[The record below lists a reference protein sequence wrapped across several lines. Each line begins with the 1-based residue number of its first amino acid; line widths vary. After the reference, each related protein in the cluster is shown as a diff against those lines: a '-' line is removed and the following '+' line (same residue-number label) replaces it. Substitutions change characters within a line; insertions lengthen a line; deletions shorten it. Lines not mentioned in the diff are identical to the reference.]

1 MSEAKAK
8 IIENKIIKM
17 EIKQQLDNCKIAVSD
32 NVDEMTQSNCC
43 IKPKKI
49 ELSHFVGFWKEKVC
63 ILYLKLKHRIELYEF
78 IYLVSD
84 KMFPYKPFH
93 TINYTCVLQ

>member
-1 MSEAKAK
+1 
-8 IIENKIIKM
+8 M

-49 ELSHFVGFWKEKVC
+49 ELRQSFLQGFGKKRFAYY
-63 ILYLKLKHRIELYEF
+63 I
-78 IYLVSD
+78 
-84 KMFPYKPFH
+84 
-93 TINYTCVLQ
+93 

>member
-49 ELSHFVGFWKEKVC
+49 ELRQSFCRVLERKGLHIIFE
-63 ILYLKLKHRIELYEF
+63 IEA
-78 IYLVSD
+78 
-84 KMFPYKPFH
+84 
-93 TINYTCVLQ
+93 